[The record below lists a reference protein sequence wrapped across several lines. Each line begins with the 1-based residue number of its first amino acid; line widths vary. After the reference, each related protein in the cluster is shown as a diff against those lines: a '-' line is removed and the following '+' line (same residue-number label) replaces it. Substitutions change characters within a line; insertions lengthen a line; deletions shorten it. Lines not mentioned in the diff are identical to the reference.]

1 MLEENVE
8 KFLEHLRLIKQAS
21 PHTLRNYRIDLKAF
35 LEFAKAYPEKPFD
48 RLLFRHFFAK
58 LYEEGCARRTVL
70 RRFSAL
76 RSLFKYMMKEKI
88 LSINPLDEL
97 QRPKLDKTLPRPV
110 TLAEI
115 ELFFAQPDTTTL
127 MGLRDRA
134 MMELFYSSG
143 LRLSELA
150 QLSRSS
156 LDLKSRRVKVMGK
169 GKKERIVPLTP
180 NASQWIQRYLECPSR
195 YEDGELHGPQ
205 VDPQA
210 VFLNRWGKRL
220 TVRSI
225 DRLFQHY
232 LRLSGLSNRLT
243 PHVLRHS
250 IATHLLEQGMDLKT
264 IQMLLGHSALSTTT
278 IYTKV
283 STRLKREVYEKA
295 HPLCRRIDLKKSTG
309 KQ

>member
-8 KFLEHLRLIKQAS
+8 KFLEHLRLVKQAS
-21 PHTLRNYRIDLKAF
+21 PHTIRNYRIDLAAF
-35 LEFAKAYPEKPFD
+35 IQFVKGQEEKQLD

-58 LYEEGCARRTVL
+58 LYEDGCARRTVL

-76 RSLFKYMMKEKI
+76 HSLFRYMVKERQ
-88 LSINPLDEL
+88 LSVNPLDEL

-110 TLAEI
+110 TLSEV

-127 MGLRDRA
+127 MGLRDRV
-134 MMELFYSSG
+134 MMEVFYSSG

-156 LDLKSRRVKVMGK
+156 LDLKRGRVKVMGK
-169 GKKERIVPLTP
+169 GKKERIIPLTP
-180 NASQWIQRYLECPSR
+180 NASQWLQKYLDCPSR
-195 YEDGELHGPQ
+195 YEEGELHEAQ
-205 VDPQA
+205 IDSEA

-295 HPLCRRIDLKKSTG
+295 HPLCAKKSTG